1 MNITKNFT
9 IEELIK
15 SETAERRGID
25 NTEDAKVRSN
35 LIKLCGYILQPLREA
50 YGRPIIISS
59 GYRCRELNKAVGG
72 APNSDHLFGCAA
84 DIHSTSN
91 TASDNTA
98 LFDLAVRLMQS
109 GKIRNVKQIIDEYG
123 YRWIHISFQ
132 DGRSSKRN
140 QVLHLK

>member
-9 IEELIK
+9 VEELIK

-25 NTEDAKVRSN
+25 NTEDSKVRSN

-50 YGRPIIISS
+50 YGHPIIISS
-59 GYRCRELNKAVGG
+59 GYRCQELNKAVGG

-84 DIHSTSN
+84 DIHSASN
-91 TASDNTA
+91 TASDNKA

-109 GKIRNVKQIIDEYG
+109 GKIRNVKQIIDEYH
-123 YRWIHISFQ
+123 YTWIHISFQ
-132 DGRSSKRN
+132 DGRSLKQN
-140 QVLHLK
+140 QVLHLS